1 MKRIASIIRD
11 IAEISVLLA
20 LIGIFILAEVNVNAQ
35 TTQPQDLYQIEQT
48 FDHEFPAKGLSIGS
62 GWDVHLI
69 QTSKGTPTQLVLTTP
84 YADFFAEDAEPTL
97 LDVEKFSKKD
107 GAYTLKDNQWMPHS
121 TVVEI
126 YTSQPIEDIRLQKG
140 ARLTI
145 QHFDFDSV
153 HLDIDVDTGAVLVID
168 TLSNRYS
175 TSITVS
181 NATLD
186 LRHFAGKFLH
196 IHAYGESTVKEGNV
210 QSKHQWFYMGEKV
223 TSNITA
229 TDSTRHIFVEKK
241 KSYDRERKL
250 HMFNM
255 TLGFDLSMPITWLD
269 NSLHNSPY
277 NTNYGLAIH
286 CRLLSNDMSINR
298 RLAWNFGL
306 DINFNFLQLDNSVK
320 VDSDRLLLDPS
331 FGATPPRQ
339 DLYWCAIGLPVT
351 LKFNLGKWSN
361 YPNAPFR
368 HLYATLTPTFNFKP
382 RLITQTLDEDDHWSV
397 DREKVDI
404 LNRFNVR
411 AAIGLDCNIGGLGK
425 IEFFFDLLPTYKSS
439 ADAPQTRMFGLSYI
453 F

>member
-1 MKRIASIIRD
+1 MKRIINILGD
-11 IAEISVLLA
+11 IVKVSFLAA
-20 LIGIFILAEVNVNAQ
+20 LIGITVFAASSANA
-35 TTQPQDLYQIEQT
+35 QDLYQIEQS
-48 FDHEFPAKGLSIGS
+48 FDHDFTVKYLYIGR
-62 GWDVHLI
+62 GWDARLI
-69 QTSKGTPTQLVLTTP
+69 QTPKGTPTQVVLTTP
-84 YADFFAEDAEPTL
+84 CANFFAEDAEPTL
-97 LDVEKFSKKD
+97 LEVKNWSKKD
-107 GAYTLKDNQWMPHS
+107 GYYYLKGNQWMPH
-121 TVVEI
+121 TTIVEI
-126 YTSQPIEDIRLQKG
+126 YTSQPIENIELYKG
-140 ARLTI
+140 AHLTI

-153 HLDIDVDTGAVLVID
+153 KLDITADTGTVLVID
-168 TLSNRYS
+168 TLNNRYC

-186 LRHFAGKFLH
+186 LRRFSGNKL
-196 IHAYGESTVKEGNV
+196 IIDAYGESSIMEGNV
-210 QSKHQWFYMGEKV
+210 KSTEQRLTMGEKT

-229 TDSTRHIFVEKK
+229 TDSTRHIYVKTK

-361 YPNAPFR
+361 YPNASFR
-368 HLYATLTPTFNFKP
+368 YLYATLTPTFNFKP

-411 AAIGLDCNIGGLGK
+411 AAIGLDCNIGGLGR
-425 IEFFFDLLPTYKSS
+425 IEFFIDLLPTYKSS

>member
-1 MKRIASIIRD
+1 MKRIINILGD
-11 IAEISVLLA
+11 IVKVSFLAA
-20 LIGIFILAEVNVNAQ
+20 LIGITVFAASSANA
-35 TTQPQDLYQIEQT
+35 QDLYQIEQS
-48 FDHEFPAKGLSIGS
+48 FDHDFTVKNLYIGR
-62 GWDVHLI
+62 GWDARLI
-69 QTSKGTPTQLVLTTP
+69 QTPKGTPTQVVLTTP

-97 LDVEKFSKKD
+97 LEVKKWSKKD
-107 GAYTLKDNQWMPHS
+107 GYYYLKANQWMPHS

-126 YTSQPIEDIRLQKG
+126 YTSQPIENIELYKG

-153 HLDIDVDTGAVLVID
+153 KLDINADTGAVLVID
-168 TLSNRYS
+168 TLSNRYN

-196 IHAYGESTVKEGNV
+196 IYAYGESTVKEGEV
-210 QSKHQWFYMGEKV
+210 RSKHQWLKMGEKA

-229 TDSTRHIFVEKK
+229 TDSTRHIYVETK
-241 KSYDRERKL
+241 KSHDRERKL

-351 LKFNLGKWSN
+351 FKYNFNKRVP
-361 YPNAPFR
+361 YFR
-368 HLYATLTPTFNFKP
+368 NIYATLTPTFNFKP

-411 AAIGLDCNIGGLGK
+411 AAIGLDCNIGGLGR
-425 IEFFFDLLPTYKSS
+425 IEFFIDLLPTYKSS
-439 ADAPQTRMFGLSYI
+439 AEAPQTRMFGLSYI

>member
-1 MKRIASIIRD
+1 MKRFINILGDIVKVSLLSAIVGITVFAASS
-11 IAEISVLLA
+11 A
-20 LIGIFILAEVNVNAQ
+20 NA
-35 TTQPQDLYQIEQT
+35 QDLYQIEQS
-48 FDHEFPAKGLSIGS
+48 FDHDFTVKNLYIGR
-62 GWDVHLI
+62 GWDARLI
-69 QTSKGTPTQLVLTTP
+69 QTPKGTPTQVVLTTP

-97 LDVEKFSKKD
+97 LEVKKWSKKD
-107 GAYTLKDNQWMPHS
+107 GYYYLKANQWMPHS

-126 YTSQPIEDIRLQKG
+126 YTSQPIENIELYKG

-153 HLDIDVDTGAVLVID
+153 KLDITADTGAVLVID
-168 TLSNRYS
+168 TLNNRYS

-186 LRHFAGKFLH
+186 LRHIFTNELT
-196 IHAYGESTVKEGNV
+196 IDAYGESTVMEGEV
-210 QSKHQWFYMGEKV
+210 RSKHQWLKMGEKA

-229 TDSTRHIFVEKK
+229 TDSTRHIYVETK
-241 KSYDRERKL
+241 KSHDRERKL
-250 HMFNM
+250 HMFNL

-269 NSLHNSPY
+269 NSLHGSPY

-286 CRLLSNDMSINR
+286 DRLLSNDMAINR

-306 DINFNFLQLDNSVK
+306 DFCLNFLRLDNAVK
-320 VDSDRLLLDPS
+320 VDGDRLVLDPS
-331 FGATPPRQ
+331 YGATPPRQ

-351 LKFNLGKWSN
+351 LKFNFGKWST
-361 YPNAPFR
+361 PSSPFR
-368 HLYATLTPTFNFKP
+368 GLYFTLTPTFNFKP
-382 RLITQTLDEDDHWSV
+382 RLITQTLDEDDHWDI

-404 LNRFNVR
+404 FNRFNVR
-411 AAIGLDCNIGGLGK
+411 AAVGLDCNIGGLGK
-425 IEFFFDLLPTYKSS
+425 VEFFIDLLPTYKSS